1 MSISLEISLRILA
14 QAVDQSLDGITI
26 ADAQK
31 PDLPLVYVNGG
42 FEKMTGYSA
51 AEVIGKNCRFLQGG
65 ETKQHGIE
73 VVRHAIKNSE
83 SCIVILQNSRK
94 NGALF
99 WNEFTLS
106 PVFDANRIVTH
117 YIGVQ
122 KDVTARVDM
131 LKHLR
136 QSKSELQELNQQL
149 QVLARTD
156 GLTGIHN
163 RRHFDEQL
171 RAFYTMALRAQTPL
185 AVIMVDLDFFKLF
198 NDLYGHQAGDD
209 CLILVS
215 GIIADAFQ
223 RPCDCVA
230 RYGGEEFVVA
240 TLDLSQAELVKR
252 AQLLCD
258 KVHESQIPH
267 RDSPHSLVTI
277 SVGAVSRTPKHDV
290 LPSDLLKLAD
300 RALYKAK
307 QQGRNCT
314 FIK

>member
-1 MSISLEISLRILA
+1 M
-14 QAVDQSLDGITI
+14 
-26 ADAQK
+26 
-31 PDLPLVYVNGG
+31 PLVYVNTG

-51 AEVIGKNCRFLQGG
+51 AEVIGKNCRFLQGSD
-65 ETKQHGIE
+65 TKQHGIE
-73 VVRHAIKNSE
+73 VIRHAIKNSE

-106 PVFDANRIVTH
+106 PVFNEAHIVTH

-171 RAFYTMALRAQTPL
+171 RTFYTMALRAQTPL
-185 AVIMVDLDFFKLF
+185 AVIMVDLDYFKRF
-198 NDLYGHQAGDD
+198 NDRYGHQAGDD
-209 CLILVS
+209 CLILIS

-223 RPCDCVA
+223 RPGDCTA

-258 KVHESQIPH
+258 KVRESQIPH
-267 RDSPHSLVTI
+267 RDSPHHLVTI
-277 SVGAVSRTPKHDV
+277 SVGVVSRTPKHDV

-300 RALYKAK
+300 GALYQAK
-307 QQGRNCT
+307 QQGRNCVFT
-314 FIK
+314 K